1 MPDLYFHP
9 NLSDF
14 ISPGPFTLG
23 DGDEVISY
31 ARGWWDKATEQEITA
46 LGFVE
51 YAPPEPEPPTL
62 EERKAQLV
70 AAAYARCQAVI
81 TDGFVSTA
89 LGAQHT
95 YPSQLTD
102 QLNLMGSVTES
113 LLPGLA
119 ETWTTVFWCADANGL
134 WLMRDHDAAQI
145 QQAGRDGKAHVLSCQ
160 MHLDGLVHAL
170 TAAADGEALDLIDI
184 EAGWP
189 A

>member
-1 MPDLYFHP
+1 MTPYTHP
-9 NLSDF
+9 SLPHF
-14 ISPGPFTLG
+14 ISPAPFKLG
-23 DGDEVISY
+23 EGDDAISY
-31 ARGWWDKATEQEITA
+31 ARGWWDKATEQEIAA

-51 YAPPEPEPPTL
+51 YLPPEPEPPTL
-62 EERKAQLV
+62 GERKAQMV
-70 AAAYARCQAVI
+70 AAAYARCQAAI
-81 TDGFVSTA
+81 TYGFASDA
-89 LGAQHT
+89 LGAPHT

-119 ETWTTVFWCADANGL
+119 ADWTTVFWCADTIGL

-170 TAAADGEALDLIDI
+170 AAVVDSEALDLIDI